1 MKMELESEYCV
12 PKKKVSRFVREA
24 EENEKRQALLR
35 EIDEKAESAREFLR
49 KCRRVYSAN
58 AALCRAEGRLQ
69 ERLAEFEREND
80 TF

>member
-49 KCRRVYSAN
+49 KCRRV
-58 AALCRAEGRLQ
+58 
-69 ERLAEFEREND
+69 
-80 TF
+80 